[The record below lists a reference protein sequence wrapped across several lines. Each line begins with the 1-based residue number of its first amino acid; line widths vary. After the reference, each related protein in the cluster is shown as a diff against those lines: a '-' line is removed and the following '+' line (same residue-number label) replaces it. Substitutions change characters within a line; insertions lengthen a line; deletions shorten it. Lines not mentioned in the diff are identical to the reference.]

1 MEPNSGKIIEKTKV
15 TPAYPGKLVCCPS
28 SIPHEICI
36 NTATGETKSKTLSS
50 SDVTSETVSHGSIN
64 FDTLSGLNSAMYNV
78 PLIYA
83 RLNNENRQK
92 QYSKMSMSSSSS
104 DCFDDVTGLI
114 TIKYI
119 LLLFIISSI

>member
-1 MEPNSGKIIEKTKV
+1 MIEKTKV

-28 SIPHEICI
+28 SVPHEICI

-50 SDVTSETVSHGSIN
+50 SDATSETVSHGSIN
-64 FDTLSGLNSAMYNV
+64 FDTLSGLNSAIYNL
-78 PLIYA
+78 PLVYA
-83 RLNNENRQK
+83 HLNNENTQK

-104 DCFDDVTGLI
+104 DCFDDATGLI

-119 LLLFIISSI
+119 IVIYN

>member
-1 MEPNSGKIIEKTKV
+1 MEPDSGKIIEKTKV

-28 SIPHEICI
+28 SVPHEICI

-50 SDVTSETVSHGSIN
+50 SDATSETVSHGSIN
-64 FDTLSGLNSAMYNV
+64 FDTLSGLNSAMYNLV
-78 PLIYA
+78 YA
-83 RLNNENRQK
+83 HLNNENRQK

-104 DCFDDVTGLI
+104 DCFDDATGLI

-119 LLLFIISSI
+119 VVIYN